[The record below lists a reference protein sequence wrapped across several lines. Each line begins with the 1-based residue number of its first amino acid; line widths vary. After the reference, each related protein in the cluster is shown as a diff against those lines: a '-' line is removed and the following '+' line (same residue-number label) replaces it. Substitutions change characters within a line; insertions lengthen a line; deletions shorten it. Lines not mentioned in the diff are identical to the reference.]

1 MPSQVQC
8 LLLVLRKDQSVQSGS
23 NEFVGPALQVCFYAC
38 QIEAKYQP
46 VTYLDLFAHR
56 LTWSSIFIIV
66 NGPATL
72 VPPNI
77 FCKKELPIFK
87 GCYVTFMEGTPPR
100 ELRYSPPSQPAL
112 LSSMDFPRFPLL
124 KDDDSMHLFSQR
136 LWPSIRR
143 WMGCGG
149 KVKTILLHQPIDTVD
164 GRNPAPV
171 DMVVYLIIYKVYMC
185 IYIYISQVVNDMF
198 HQQHGYM

>member
-23 NEFVGPALQVCFYAC
+23 NEFVGNALQVCFYAC

-46 VTYLDLFAHR
+46 VTYLDLFGHR
-56 LTWSSIFIIV
+56 LTWSSIFILV
-66 NGPATL
+66 TGPHWSPQTYS
-72 VPPNI
+72 V
-77 FCKKELPIFK
+77 KKVLPIFK
-87 GCYVTFMEGTPPR
+87 GCYVTLNGGYPPQGTKIFPPI
-100 ELRYSPPSQPAL
+100 PAGT
-112 LSSMDFPRFPLL
+112 SEFHGFFRRKPLL

-171 DMVVYLIIYKVYMC
+171 DMVVYLVIDKV
-185 IYIYISQVVNDMF
+185 YIYI
-198 HQQHGYM
+198 